1 MVALIHHYIASF
13 KEKDITSSGNQVLQ
27 IYCANGSQHAIAP
40 MFTVKAPAVGVADL

>member
-27 IYCANGSQHAIAP
+27 IYCANGSQQAMAP
-40 MFTVKAPAVGVADL
+40 MFTLKASTVGVPEL